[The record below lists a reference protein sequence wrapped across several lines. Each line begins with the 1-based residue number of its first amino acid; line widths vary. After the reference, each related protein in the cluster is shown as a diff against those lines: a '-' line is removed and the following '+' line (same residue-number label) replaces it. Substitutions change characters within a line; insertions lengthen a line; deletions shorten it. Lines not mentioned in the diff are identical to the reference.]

1 VKSLAKVI
9 QGTVLNKSPVA
20 YAPSWANKWT
30 FGRSQ
35 ANGNME
41 TQMRQM
47 GAVGTLFSIVNRT
60 SNATAQ
66 VDWKLFTKSASGDDE
81 DRTEVTRHLALQIW
95 EKPNPF
101 FTRQTLVESSQQH
114 IDLTGESYWLVSR
127 LTKNGPPSE
136 LWPIRPDRIVP
147 VPDAEEFLAGYTYLS
162 PEGEH
167 IDLGLNEVIALKMPN
182 PLDVYRGMGPVQSI
196 LVDLD
201 STRYSAEWNR
211 NFFVN
216 SAEPGGIIELDTK
229 LGDPEWQEFTGRWRE
244 QHQGVANA
252 HRVAVIERGKWV
264 NRTFSMRDMQFAEL
278 RKVSSEVIR
287 EAFGIHGHMLGL
299 SDSINRANAEAA
311 EVTFARWLVTPRLER
326 IKQALN
332 CYYLPMFGPS
342 TANLEFDYCDHI
354 PDDRELDA
362 KELTSKADAALKL
375 IQAGWYAPEVL
386 EAVELPAMSF
396 GQPDADPERELLI
409 DLVKGAPTLAPLILP
424 MLGYDLPEVQPPPV
438 PEPVPKPP
446 GQNPPPLPPG
456 QNPPPQ
462 PPGSEDMDPA
472 LEAIIRDYYKNDIPE
487 RLKTWVAEELSD
499 DSSCEPCKKN
509 DGKRYFTRA
518 DAYEDYPDGKNYK
531 NCDWPPNC
539 RGVIIRR
546 NVKKRT

>member
-1 VKSLAKVI
+1 MKSLSKVI
-9 QGTVLNKSPVA
+9 KGTVLNKTPVP
-20 YAPSWANKWT
+20 YAPSWASKWT

-35 ANGNME
+35 ASGDM
-41 TQMRQM
+41 TQQMRAM
-47 GAVGTLFSIVNRT
+47 GGVGTLFSIVNRT

-66 VDWKLFTKSASGDDE
+66 VDWKLYTKSVSGDDE

-95 EKPNPF
+95 ESPNPF
-101 FTRQTLVESSQQH
+101 FTRQLLVETSQQH
-114 IDLTGESYWLVSR
+114 VDLTGESYWLVSR

-147 VPDAEEFLAGYTYLS
+147 IPDAEEFLSGYNYLS
-162 PEGEH
+162 PDGEL
-167 IDLGLNEVIALKMPN
+167 IKLELNEVIALKMPN

-196 LVDLD
+196 LTDLD
-201 STRYSAEWNR
+201 STKYSAEWNR
-211 NFFVN
+211 NFFIN
-216 SAEPGGIIELDTK
+216 SAEPGGIIEMDTK
-229 LGDPEWQEFTGRWRE
+229 LGDPEWQEFTSRWRE

-278 RKVSSEVIR
+278 RKVSSDVIR

-342 TANLEFDYCDHI
+342 AANLEFDYCDHI
-354 PDDRELDA
+354 PDDREMDA
-362 KELTSKADAALKL
+362 KELTSKADAALAL
-375 IQAGWYAPEVL
+375 IQAGWYAPDVL
-386 EAVELPAMSF
+386 ETVQLPEMTF
-396 GQPDADPERELLI
+396 GQPDADPKQELLI
-409 DLVKGAPTLAPLILP
+409 EILKGAPAALAPIILP
-424 MLGYDLPEVQPPPV
+424 MLGYDLPVVEPTEPVQPPNPGV
-438 PEPVPKPP
+438 EPPGKPP
-446 GQNPPPLPPG
+446 AIEPPREPDDA
-456 QNPPPQ
+456 
-462 PPGSEDMDPA
+462 EMDPA
-472 LEAIIRDYYKNDIPE
+472 LEAVIRDFYKNDIPE
-487 RLKTWVAEELSD
+487 RLKTWVAEEQSD
-499 DSSCEPCKKN
+499 DSSCEECKKN
-509 DGKRYFTRA
+509 DGKRYFTRQ
-518 DAYEDYPDGKNYK
+518 DAYEDYPDGKNYI

-546 NVKKRT
+546 NVKKRS